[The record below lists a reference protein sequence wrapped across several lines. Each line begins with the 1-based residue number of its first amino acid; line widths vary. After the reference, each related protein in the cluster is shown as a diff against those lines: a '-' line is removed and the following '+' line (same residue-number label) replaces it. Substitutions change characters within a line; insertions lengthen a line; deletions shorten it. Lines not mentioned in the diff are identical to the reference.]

1 VDVGITLTDRSHGDA
16 TVVVVEGEIDVH
28 TAPDLRERLLSLI
41 GGGVVPI
48 VDLSEVG
55 FLDSSGLGALAGVNK
70 QLETHG
76 NRLRIVC
83 ADPKLVRLFSLTR
96 LDEVL
101 TLHPTIEDA
110 TGG

>member
-1 VDVGITLTDRSHGDA
+1 MGITLTDRTHGDT
-16 TVVVVEGEIDVH
+16 TVVEVEGEIDVH
-28 TAPDLRERLLSLI
+28 TAPALRERLVHLVAT
-41 GGGVVPI
+41 GVAPV
-48 VDLSEVG
+48 VDLSKVG
-55 FLDSSGLGALAGVNK
+55 FLDSSGLGALAGINK

-101 TLHPTIEDA
+101 TLHPTVEDA
-110 TGG
+110 ASA